1 MDAATVPWGQIFG
14 LLFMTMGP
22 IRAIAVFSRVGESD
36 TSPGVRALAGKSAAL
51 VAGAY
56 LVAAIMGTGALASWG
71 VSFPVLI
78 GAAGFALF
86 ALSLQSLLNP
96 VAASSSMDPEKT
108 PAAAIAF
115 PGLFPPIAVTIP
127 LIFSFAFP
135 GTEVKLGIIAMG
147 LGLILLNWLLM
158 LKSKAIINKIGPV
171 PLQLFG
177 AVFGVL
183 QLALGLQFMT
193 DAAVIFINGGAL

>member
-1 MDAATVPWGQIFG
+1 MSEMPWGQVFG

-22 IRAIAVFSRVGESD
+22 IRAISVFGNVGDSD
-36 TSPGVRALAGKSAAL
+36 AAPGVRSLANRSAAL

-56 LVAAIMGTGALASWG
+56 AVAILMGNGALTAWG

-78 GAAGFALF
+78 GAAGAALF
-86 ALSLQSLLNP
+86 ALSLQALLNP
-96 VAASSSMDPEKT
+96 SAPSGVRDPLTTSPASV
-108 PAAAIAF
+108 AF

-127 LIFSFAFP
+127 LIFSLPFP
-135 GTEVKLGIIAMG
+135 GAENMFGLLV
-147 LGLILLNWLLM
+147 LGLALIGLNWLLM
-158 LKSKAIINKIGPV
+158 RKSKAILNAVGPV

-193 DAAVIFINGGAL
+193 DAAVMLVRGSLS

>member
-1 MDAATVPWGQIFG
+1 MNEMPWGQVFG

-22 IRAIAVFSRVGESD
+22 IRAISVYGNVGDSD
-36 TSPGVRALAGKSAAL
+36 ADLATQALAGRAAAM
-51 VAGAY
+51 VAGGYVLA
-56 LVAAIMGTGALASWG
+56 VVMGTGALTAWG

-86 ALSLQSLLNP
+86 ALSLQSLLSP
-96 VAASSSMDPEKT
+96 PSMSGRRDPAT
-108 PAAAIAF
+108 TTAAAVAF

-127 LIFSFAFP
+127 IIFSVPFP
-135 GTEVKLGIIAMG
+135 GATNLAGLVG
-147 LGLILLNWLLM
+147 LGLAMVLLNWLLM
-158 LKSKAIINKIGPV
+158 RKSKAILRTIGPV

-183 QLALGLQFMT
+183 QLALGLQFMV
-193 DAAVIFINGGAL
+193 DAVMMLVNSS

>member
-1 MDAATVPWGQIFG
+1 MNEMPWGQVFG

-22 IRAIAVFSRVGESD
+22 IRAVSVFGNVGENDADPATRS
-36 TSPGVRALAGKSAAL
+36 LANRSAAM

-56 LVAAIMGTGALASWG
+56 LMAVLMGNGALTALG

-78 GAAGFALF
+78 GAAGVTLF
-86 ALSLQSLLNP
+86 ALSLQSLLVP
-96 VAASSSMDPEKT
+96 TLASGVRDPLKT
-108 PAAAIAF
+108 TAAAVAF

-127 LIFSFAFP
+127 MIFAVPFP
-135 GTEVKLGIIAMG
+135 GATNLAG
-147 LGLILLNWLLM
+147 LVAIGLSVILLNWMLM
-158 LKSKAIINKIGPV
+158 RKSKAILGAVGPV

-183 QLALGLQFMT
+183 QLALGLQFML
-193 DAAVIFINGGAL
+193 DAVVMLTTAG

>member
-1 MDAATVPWGQIFG
+1 MPWGQVFG

-22 IRAIAVFSRVGESD
+22 IRAIAVFGTFGDDDRA
-36 TSPGVRALAGKSAAL
+36 PGVASLANRSAAL

-56 LVAAIMGTGALASWG
+56 AVAVLMGNGALTAWG

-86 ALSLQSLLNP
+86 ALSLQGLLYP
-96 VAASSSMDPEKT
+96 SAPSSGSRDVEKI
-108 PAAAIAF
+108 PAAAVAF

-127 LIFSFAFP
+127 LIFSVPFP
-135 GTEVKLGIIAMG
+135 GAANMAGLIALG
-147 LGLILLNWLLM
+147 LGLIAVNWLLM
-158 LKSKAIINKIGPV
+158 RRSKAILNAIGPV

-183 QLALGLQFMT
+183 QLALGLQFMA
-193 DAAVIFINGGAL
+193 DAAVMFGTQGTP

>member
-1 MDAATVPWGQIFG
+1 MSEFPWGQFFG

-22 IRAIAVFSRVGESD
+22 IRAIAVFSRVGDSD
-36 TSPGVRALAGKSAAL
+36 DAPGVRGLATRAAAL

-56 LVAAIMGTGALASWG
+56 LLAVFVGNGALTAWG

-78 GAAGFALF
+78 GAAGVALF
-86 ALSLQSLLNP
+86 ALSLQALLVP
-96 VAASSSMDPEKT
+96 AGPSGQLDPQRT

-115 PGLFPPIAVTIP
+115 PGLFPPIAVTVP
-127 LIFSFAFP
+127 LIFSVPYP
-135 GTEVKLGIIAMG
+135 GLGTKLGIIG
-147 LGLILLNWLLM
+147 LGLALIAVNWLLM
-158 LKSKAIINKIGPV
+158 LKSKAILRAVGPV

-183 QLALGLQFMT
+183 QLALALQFIV
-193 DAAVIFINGGAL
+193 AAVEML